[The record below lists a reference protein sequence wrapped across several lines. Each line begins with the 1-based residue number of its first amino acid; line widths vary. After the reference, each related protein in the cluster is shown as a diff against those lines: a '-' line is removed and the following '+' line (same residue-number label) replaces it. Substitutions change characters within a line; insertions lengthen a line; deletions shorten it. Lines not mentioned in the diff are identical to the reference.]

1 MVTFETAL
9 RCLLSACLRRRPK
22 AAEDSIATIVLL
34 LCSGLE
40 TADVFSVNADI
51 AGTGVSIPAA
61 VIPVIIFSVLRFDES
76 KGVDVAIGRLL
87 RCRVAFA

>member
-40 TADVFSVNADI
+40 TALRLSCGCLRRHD
-51 AGTGVSIPAA
+51 TGCLASCKRPAQA
-61 VIPVIIFSVLRFDES
+61 ST
-76 KGVDVAIGRLL
+76 
-87 RCRVAFA
+87 C